1 MTDDLPPIEY
11 LDEAAKAFG
20 YGAFK
25 QIGSPRWR
33 DQVIAHARALHQ
45 LAQARA
51 EIAALKPRETLE
63 DVARREADLIASA
76 EGYDSKTIR
85 KMLTAGF
92 LRGVQMQKEGVLP
105 DA

>member
-1 MTDDLPPIEY
+1 MTDLPPIEY
-11 LDEAAKAFG
+11 LDEAAKVFAYSNWMDASRNPVLALTCQG
-20 YGAFK
+20 R
-25 QIGSPRWR
+25 I
-33 DQVIAHARALHQ
+33 IAHARALHQ

-63 DVARREADLIASA
+63 DVARREAMC
-76 EGYDSKTIR
+76 R
-85 KMLTAGF
+85 MTARGQAAFVLGF